1 MKITILGKNRLIKKE
16 INNIINDLKLTDV
29 EVINNE
35 NNKYNIKYTS
45 AIIID
50 NVLIDDA
57 NELSYTEMKNV
68 IYQFIET

>member
-1 MKITILGKNRLIKKE
+1 MKITILGKNKLIKKE
-16 INNIINDLKLTDV
+16 INNIINDLKLTDI

>member
-1 MKITILGKNRLIKKE
+1 MKITILGKNKLIKKE

-35 NNKYNIKYTS
+35 NNKYSIKYTS

>member
-1 MKITILGKNRLIKKE
+1 MKITILGKNKLIKKE

-68 IYQFIET
+68 IYQFTET

>member
-1 MKITILGKNRLIKKE
+1 MKITILGKNKLIKKE

-50 NVLIDDA
+50 DA

>member
-1 MKITILGKNRLIKKE
+1 MKITILGKNKLIKKE

-50 NVLIDDA
+50 NALIDDA

>member
-1 MKITILGKNRLIKKE
+1 MKITILGKNKLIKKE

-57 NELSYTEMKNV
+57 NELSYAEMKNV

>member
-1 MKITILGKNRLIKKE
+1 MKIMILGKNKLIKKE

>member
-1 MKITILGKNRLIKKE
+1 MKITILGKNKLIKKE
-16 INNIINDLKLTDV
+16 INNLINDLKLTDV

>member
-1 MKITILGKNRLIKKE
+1 MKITILGKNKLIKKE

-29 EVINNE
+29 EIINNE